1 MGDNK
6 QSDDDDG
13 DSSDGGGTD
22 ENREDKF
29 KSEQY
34 SNDLHCMLYEE
45 SSARTFVAQGNLNH
59 NNTHKLNFKFFKTL
73 ESIRTVLSM

>member
-6 QSDDDDG
+6 QSDDDN
-13 DSSDGGGTD
+13 GGGTD

-34 SNDLHCMLYEE
+34 SIDSH
-45 SSARTFVAQGNLNH
+45 
-59 NNTHKLNFKFFKTL
+59 
-73 ESIRTVLSM
+73 